1 MSLAHYKKVADH
13 HLLRLDDNEMPI
25 ETVVEAYVTSLYFAS
40 TTMTTVGY
48 GDQSSGGTVAE
59 ELYACLMIF
68 FSMSLFALVQNR
80 MLNYKEQPTLETQW
94 NEQESEMEMYL
105 ANIDR
110 KLPKKKIPNHIY
122 TQALEYMERSFR
134 NSIKKVFHDDKKF
147 FKLMPPR
154 LKHKVFMACM
164 KE

>member
-1 MSLAHYKKVADH
+1 
-13 HLLRLDDNEMPI
+13 
-25 ETVVEAYVTSLYFAS
+25 
-40 TTMTTVGY
+40 
-48 GDQSSGGTVAE
+48 
-59 ELYACLMIF
+59 
-68 FSMSLFALVQNR
+68 MSLFALVQNR

-164 KE
+164 KEQR